1 MKIIEPKVK
10 LIGKT
15 KIEPRSMEEFL
26 FETGNEDF
34 IDLCYGNDAIDLCAF
49 YAKLCYKSLSLGHNK
64 NITKIRKNIDNFK
77 NVIKTGHG
85 SVLEHITF
93 NFVVTD
99 VSRIETT
106 EQIRHRVGQ
115 AISAE
120 SGRYC
125 ATDEFSVWIPDYLK
139 LRGEHFVNLYI
150 EYMKEIERKCLD
162 FQHQLLD
169 GLTDF
174 GDKKKATSCARRMK
188 PLGCGEIMGFSLN
201 LRAIRHIIIMR
212 TSRHAEEEIRNV
224 FNQVAKIISK
234 ELPVLLED
242 MIVKNIDG
250 YDEYKIID
258 S

>member
-1 MKIIEPKVK
+1 MKIIQPKVK

-15 KIEPRSMEEFL
+15 KIEPVAMQEFL
-26 FETGNEDF
+26 LETGNEEF
-34 IDLCYGNDAIDLCAF
+34 IDLCYGNDAIDICAF

-64 NITKIRKNIDNFK
+64 NISRVRKNLENFK

-85 SVLEHITF
+85 SVLEHVTF

-125 ATDEFSVWIPDYLK
+125 TTDEFRVWIPDYLTE
-139 LRGEHFVNLYI
+139 RGQEYVDLYLQ
-150 EYMKEIERKCLD
+150 YMREIEQKCLN
-162 FQHQLLD
+162 FQEKLLE
-169 GLTDF
+169 GLENF
-174 GDKKKATSCARRMK
+174 SEKKKATSCARRLK
-188 PLGCGEIMGFSLN
+188 PMGCGETLGFSLN
-201 LRAIRHIIIMR
+201 LRAIRHIIVMR

-224 FNQVAKIISK
+224 FNQVAEIVKN
-234 ELPVLLED
+234 ELPALLED
-242 MIVKNIDG
+242 LTVENIDG
-250 YDEYKIID
+250 YDEYNF
-258 S
+258 

>member
-1 MKIIEPKVK
+1 MKIINPKVK

-15 KIEPRSMEEFL
+15 KIESDSMRDFL
-26 FETGNEDF
+26 LETNNQDF
-34 IDLCYGNDAIDLCAF
+34 IDLCSGNDSIDICAF

-64 NITKIRKNIDNFK
+64 NISNIRKNIDNFK

-85 SVLEHITF
+85 SVLEHVTF

-125 ATDEFSVWIPDYLK
+125 ATDEFKVWIPDYLK
-139 LRGEHFVNLYI
+139 ERGENFVNLYI
-150 EYMKEIERKCLD
+150 QYMKEIEQKCLN
-162 FQHQLLD
+162 FQDQLLE
-169 GLTDF
+169 GLENF
-174 GDKKKATSCARRMK
+174 SEKKKATSCARRLK
-188 PLGCGEIMGFSLN
+188 PLGCGETMGFSLN
-201 LRAIRHIIIMR
+201 LRAIRHTIIMR

-224 FNQVAKIISK
+224 FNQVAQIVNK

-242 MIVKNIDG
+242 LIVENIDG
-250 YDEYKIID
+250 YNEYKLKN
-258 S
+258 